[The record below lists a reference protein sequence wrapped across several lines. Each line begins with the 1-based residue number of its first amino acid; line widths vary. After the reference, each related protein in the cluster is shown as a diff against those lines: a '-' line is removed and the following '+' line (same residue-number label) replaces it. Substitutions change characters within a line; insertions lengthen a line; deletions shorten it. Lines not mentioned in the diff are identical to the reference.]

1 MSKPQGIPIM
11 TTEYLHAYRYFA
23 QALDPIHIGTGGER
37 LSRVDL
43 AIVREAGTDLPK
55 LPGTSLSGAC
65 RAYAALQQKGEGR
78 YCAGAKGEAYTKN
91 AEGKEEKIKEHCG
104 KPMCPICQTFGYARG
119 DGGGKKGAAQFT
131 DAHII
136 AFPVASTNG
145 PLWVTSPGALAR
157 IDDNAIAPKDA
168 IAMQGTKPEQ
178 TLAIGWLALQDKEAF
193 SPTPN
198 LQKGLLAAGITSIAL
213 VSDALFTAIVKDNLE
228 VRTSVAIDPGTGAAE
243 DGALFTY
250 EAIPTGTLFAWEVM
264 YQGENRETAKNTVES
279 GFTLFAWLGVGGM
292 NTRGMGRL
300 RVLDLLENGGQG
312 K

>member
-1 MSKPQGIPIM
+1 MAELGMDITRPELQGI
-11 TTEYLHAYRYFA
+11 LHARRYFA
-23 QALDPIHIGTGGER
+23 QALDPIHVGTGGER

-55 LPGTSLSGAC
+55 LPGTSLIGAC

-91 AEGKEEKIKEHCG
+91 SEGKEEKIKEHCG
-104 KPMCPICQTFGYARG
+104 KPTCPICRTFGFARG
-119 DGGGKKGAAQFT
+119 ANDSIKGAAQFT
-131 DAHII
+131 DAHIV

-145 PLWVTSPGALAR
+145 PLWVTCADAL
-157 IDDNAIAPKDA
+157 NAISEENSKPRIADA
-168 IAMQGTKPEQ
+168 GEGMILSDIT
-178 TLAIGWLALQDKEAF
+178 TLGETVAVGWLALKRGKLGA
-193 SPTPN
+193 SLPTLP
-198 LQKGLLAAGITSIAL
+198 GINEPRLAL
-213 VSDALFTAIVKDNLE
+213 VSDTLFSTIVNDNLE

-264 YQGENRETAKNTVES
+264 YQGKEREDAKTTVEM
-279 GFTLFAWLGVGGM
+279 GFKLFAWLGVGGM

-300 RVLDLLENGGQG
+300 GV